1 MTEENKKEEKIELK
15 LKFSPSGKKTKPR
28 EEQTDSAP
36 ATAPLPE
43 LTEVKVNIPEV
54 PRNAASPERTKD
66 GKPAEKVDMSSKTV
80 PHLPPAKKTEAEK
93 NFRRHVFKC
102 WFWLVIAPVLLVL
115 LASLL
120 ATAYLFYLIMVNP
133 NHAKTV
139 RTSLATIRTQGVDK
153 ELLKK
158 MFVPKKKKKAEE
170 DKYEH
175 VIYDSRIHDD
185 TSVPAPPSRPV
196 RGSSGYGGGGRN
208 NPYNLSRQRE
218 RINKINSQHNDKFK
232 QHEDGERRKKK

>member
-1 MTEENKKEEKIELK
+1 MTEENKKEEKLELK
-15 LKFSPSGKKTKPR
+15 LKFSPQGKKTNPPK
-28 EEQTDSAP
+28 EQTVSAP
-36 ATAPLPE
+36 ATEPLPE
-43 LTEVKVNIPEV
+43 LVEVKVNAPAV
-54 PRNAASPERTKD
+54 SQPERKKD
-66 GKPAEKVDMSSKTV
+66 EKPADKVDMASKTI
-80 PHLPPAKKTEAEK
+80 PHKSPAKTTEAEK

-120 ATAYLFYLIMVNP
+120 TAAYLFYLIMVNP
-133 NHAKTV
+133 NHDKTV
-139 RTSLATIRTQGVDK
+139 RTSLASIRTNGVNK

-158 MFVPKKKKKAEE
+158 VFVPKKKTEK

-175 VIYDSRIHDD
+175 VIYDSRIHDEAAA
-185 TSVPAPPSRPV
+185 PASPSRPV

-218 RINKINSQHNDKFK
+218 RINNINSQHNDKFK
-232 QHEDGERRKKK
+232 QHEDGGRRKKK